1 MQLNG
6 VIIEDTFAEAFRMWA
21 ARLVVTAIDER
32 WVRTAAAEACGYGTS
47 VIGCDAEAAVERLLT
62 PDETPDGRP
71 GAALLFFAFN
81 AEGLKKALP
90 NRTGQC
96 LMTCPT
102 TAVYDGMPDAGRTE
116 NADTARIDLGKKLR
130 FFGDGHQKSKV
141 VEGEGRHEGTKGQR
155 EEGTKGRRDEV
166 TKGERHEGTEARR
179 HEGDQTSAALNPT
192 PDTRHPTPANAN
204 PTPHTLDPKP
214 CTPTRLWRIPV
225 MDGEFTCV
233 ESVGAM
239 KAIGGGNIL
248 VCGRDQRSTLDATMA
263 AVDAIAPMPQVITP
277 FPGGIV
283 RSGSKV
289 GSRYKG
295 MFASSNDAFCPTLR
309 GKVATQLR
317 DGVNCVYEIVING
330 LSQQAIALATRCA
343 IEAACK
349 HPILAISAGN
359 YGGKLGKFHF
369 KLREVVA

>member
-21 ARLVVTAIDER
+21 ARLIVTAIDER
-32 WVRTAAAEACGYGTS
+32 WVRIAAAEACGYGTS
-47 VIGCDAEAAVERLLT
+47 VIGCDAEAAMERLLS

-71 GAALLFFAFN
+71 GAALLFFSFN
-81 AEGLKKALP
+81 AEGLKKAVP

-102 TAVYDGMPDAGRTE
+102 TAVYDGMPSVGHAESTNPSVSGAASSTDA
-116 NADTARIDLGKKLR
+116 ARFDLGNKLR
-130 FFGDGHQKSKV
+130 FFGDGHQRSKV
-141 VEGEGRHEGTKGQR
+141 VMREQLVMREQQR
-155 EEGTKGRRDEV
+155 QSPGMAIPGLCDPE
-166 TKGERHEGTEARR
+166 
-179 HEGDQTSAALNPT
+179 
-192 PDTRHPTPANAN
+192 PA
-204 PTPHTLDPKP
+204 
-214 CTPTRLWRIPV
+214 RLWRIPV

-248 VCGRDQRSTLDATMA
+248 VCGRDQRSTLDATQA
-263 AVDAIAPMPQVITP
+263 AVDAIAAMPDVITP

-309 GKVATQLR
+309 GKVNTQLR
-317 DGVNCVYEIVING
+317 EGVNCVYEIVING
-330 LSQQAIALATRCA
+330 LSQQAIALATRRA
-343 IEAACK
+343 IEAACT
-349 HPILAISAGN
+349 HPIIAISAGN

-369 KLREVVA
+369 KLHEVMGG